1 VHAFKKEEYLYF
13 IKRNVI
19 QLVIVLG
26 FLASHCI
33 YAETQTFLFDSVK
46 KQLVQDGFDSA
57 MIEKLYNEPEVYFDI
72 KSISGYFQH
81 NESKL
86 NYGQFHQSRNIAK
99 AKKYLSTHIKTLNRV
114 EKAYGVDKEIIV
126 SIMLV
131 ETRLGGFT
139 GVSRVL
145 NVYSTMAALKAE
157 APRENLWEQIPPKKR
172 LEKKAYLKKAKRK
185 ADWSYNQLKAF
196 LKYTSQNNFSP
207 ITIRGSYAGAI
218 GLAQFIP
225 SSILKFGKDGNNDGQ
240 IDLFNHEDAIESI
253 ANYLKNFGWYAGIS
267 REKASKVLYHYNH
280 STYYVQELL
289 TISALLKK

>member
-1 VHAFKKEEYLYF
+1 LYF
-13 IKRNVI
+13 IKKKLIQVVI
-19 QLVIVLG
+19 ALG
-26 FLASHCI
+26 LLTQAFL
-33 YAETQTFLFDSVK
+33 YAETQTSLFDSVK
-46 KQLVQDGFDSA
+46 EQLVRDGFDSA
-57 MIEKLYNEPEVYFDI
+57 IIEKLYNEPEVYFDI

-86 NYGQFHQSRNIAK
+86 NYAQFHQSRNIAK
-99 AKKYLSTHIKTLNRV
+99 AEKYLKTHKKTLNRV
-114 EKAYGVDKEIIV
+114 EKEYGVDKEIIV

-145 NVYSTMAALKAE
+145 NVYSTMAALNAK

-172 LEKKAYLKKAKRK
+172 LEKKAFLKKAKRK
-185 ADWSYNQLKAF
+185 ADWSYDQLKAF

-207 ITIRGSYAGAI
+207 IDIRGSYAGAI

-240 IDLFNHEDAIESI
+240 IDLFIHDDAIESI
-253 ANYLKNFGWYAGIS
+253 ANYLKNFGWYPGIS
-267 REKASKVLYHYNH
+267 RKKASKVLYHYNH
-280 STYYVQELL
+280 SSYYVNELL
-289 TISALLKK
+289 TIVKLLKK

>member
-1 VHAFKKEEYLYF
+1 MYLFKWTLIKSIFVLAFLTP
-13 IKRNVI
+13 N
-19 QLVIVLG
+19 
-26 FLASHCI
+26 FL

-81 NESKL
+81 NESTL
-86 NYGQFHQSRNIAK
+86 NYAQFHQTRNISK
-99 AKKYLSTHIKTLNRV
+99 AKKYLSNHKKTLNRV
-114 EKAYGVDKEIIV
+114 EKKYGVDKEIIV

-172 LEKKAYLKKAKRK
+172 LEKTAYLKKAKRK
-185 ADWSYNQLKAF
+185 ADWSYDQLKAF

-207 ITIRGSYAGAI
+207 IDIRGSYAGAI

-240 IDLFNHEDAIESI
+240 IDLFNHDDAIESI
-253 ANYLKNFGWYAGIS
+253 ANYLKNFGWYPGIIS
-267 REKASKVLYHYNH
+267 KKASKVLYHYNH
-280 STYYVQELL
+280 SEYYVNELL
-289 TISALLKK
+289 TIAKHLKK